1 MRKARFLAAIASAI
15 ALLALSCVSDGP
27 TPDGEGDGEAF
38 EGEAIRLAIFDFEV
52 KASVPGYE
60 ALASDVPAALT
71 EAFLR
76 GGIVQP
82 LERTALEKVMAELE
96 LSLGGLVDPGTAAKV
111 GKLAGARYVL
121 LGQASIVGEQ
131 VRLSCRVVDV
141 ETAEIIY
148 AGSAY
153 GDVEDIFD
161 IEEELAE
168 LVEED
173 FS

>member
-1 MRKARFLAAIASAI
+1 MSRTHSWMTAA
-15 ALLALSCVSDGP
+15 ALVALVAASCVSDGP
-27 TPDGEGDGEAF
+27 EPDDGEYGDEIVKIG
-38 EGEAIRLAIFDFEV
+38 IFDFEV

-60 ALASDVPAALT
+60 PLAADVPAALT

-76 GGIVQP
+76 GGVVQP
-82 LERTALEKVMAELE
+82 VERSALERVVAELE
-96 LSLGGLVDPGTAAKV
+96 LSLGGLVDPGTAARV
-111 GKLAGARYVL
+111 GKMAGARYVL
-121 LGQASIVGEQ
+121 LGQVSIIGDQ

-141 ETAEIIY
+141 ETAQIVY

-153 GDVEDIFD
+153 GDVEYIFE

-168 LVEED
+168 LVEDD

>member
-1 MRKARFLAAIASAI
+1 MKNAFAAAFAV
-15 ALLALSCVSDGP
+15 ALLAIGCVSDGP
-27 TPDGEGDGEAF
+27 APAGDA
-38 EGEAIRLAIFDFEV
+38 EGEHFGGEPVRLAIFDFEV
-52 KASVPGYE
+52 RSSVQGYE

-76 GGIVQP
+76 GGVVRP
-82 LERTALEKVMAELE
+82 LERAALEKVVSELE

-111 GKLAGARYVL
+111 GKLAGARFVL
-121 LGQASIVGEQ
+121 LGQASVVGGQ

-141 ETAEIIY
+141 ETAEIVY
-148 AGSAY
+148 AGSSY
-153 GDVEDIFD
+153 GDAEDIFE
-161 IEEELAE
+161 IEEELAD